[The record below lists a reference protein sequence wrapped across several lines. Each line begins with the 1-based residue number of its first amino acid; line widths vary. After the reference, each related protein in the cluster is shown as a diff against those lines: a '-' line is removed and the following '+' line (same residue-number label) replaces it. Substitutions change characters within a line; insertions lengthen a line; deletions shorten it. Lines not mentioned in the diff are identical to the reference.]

1 MPERGELPLLKIQ
14 IIMGSTRR
22 GRFSERPARWIHAM
36 AAERDGL
43 DAELIDLREYP
54 LPFFDEPVTPSAAR
68 ESYTAPGVVR
78 WTEKVK
84 QGDGYIVVAPEYNHG
99 YPAVLKNA
107 IDYVFEAW
115 QGKPIG
121 FVSYG
126 SAMGVR
132 SVEQLRLVSVELRM
146 MPIRDALHI
155 PPAIFNAARAADKAD
170 ALSLLEPLN
179 EPAGILLDQLALWA
193 GRLKNLH

>member
-1 MPERGELPLLKIQ
+1 M
-14 IIMGSTRR
+14 MGSTRR

-36 AAERDGL
+36 AAKRDGL
-43 DAELIDLREYP
+43 DAELIDLREYQ

-68 ESYTAPGVVR
+68 ESYTDPEVVR

-84 QGDGYIVVAPEYNHG
+84 QGDGYIIVAPEYNHG

-115 QGKPIG
+115 HGKPVG

-126 SAMGVR
+126 SAMGAR

-155 PPAIFNAARAADKAD
+155 PPAIFNAARAVDEAE
-170 ALSLLEPLN
+170 ALSLLEPLR
-179 EPAGILLDQLALWA
+179 EPAGILLDQLTLWA
-193 GRLKNLH
+193 GRLKSVR